1 MSALV
6 QGVSRPGVVGP
17 WLRGRWRAAGYA
29 GMRVILVAITLYILM
44 ALLGP
49 LIWGKS
55 PLAVHLSDVLKSPS
69 GSHPF
74 GTDEYGRDVLARFLS
89 GARLSLALGVGA
101 VAGGAL
107 IGLVVGAFI
116 GYVGRS
122 IDTVVSRA
130 LDGILAFPALILGM
144 AFGLG
149 IGAGGLSAT
158 LAVGIA
164 GVPWYARVV
173 RSEVLSLR
181 SREFIDA
188 ERALGAK
195 RGRILRRHVIP
206 SVLGGLTVQA
216 SLGVAYAVLAIAGL
230 GFLGLGVRPPT
241 PEFGAMITEGR
252 DYLTSG
258 QWWISIFPG
267 IGLLMLVGLSMAL
280 GEALRD
286 QMDPYGK
293 LSY

>member
-1 MSALV
+1 
-6 QGVSRPGVVGP
+6 
-17 WLRGRWRAAGYA
+17 
-29 GMRVILVAITLYILM
+29 MRVILVGIALFVLV

-49 LIWGKS
+49 VIWGKN
-55 PLAVHLSDVLKSPS
+55 PLAVNLSDTLRAPS
-69 GSHPF
+69 AAHPF
-74 GTDEYGRDVLARFLS
+74 GTDEYGRDVLARFLY
-89 GARLSLALGVGA
+89 GARLSLLLGVGA

-116 GYVGRS
+116 GLVGGTVDS
-122 IDTVVSRA
+122 VVSRA

-144 AFGLG
+144 AFALG
-149 IGAGGLSAT
+149 IGAGGLSAV

-164 GVPWYARVV
+164 GIPWYARVV

-188 ERALGAK
+188 ERALGAPQA
-195 RGRILRRHVIP
+195 RILRRHVIP

-252 DYLTSG
+252 EYLTTG

-267 IGLLMLVGLSMAL
+267 IGLLILVGLSIAL

-286 QMDPYGK
+286 QLDPYGK
-293 LSY
+293 LGY

>member
-1 MSALV
+1 MRDAA
-6 QGVSRPGVVGP
+6 RDVVA
-17 WLRGRWRAAGYA
+17 WTRAQWTRAGAA
-29 GMRVILVAITLYILM
+29 GMRAIAVGIALFVAL

-49 LIWGKS
+49 IVWAKN
-55 PLAVHLSDVLKSPS
+55 PLAVSLDNVLKGPS
-69 GSHPF
+69 AAHPF
-74 GTDEYGRDVLARFLS
+74 GTDEYGRDIFARFLH
-89 GARLSLALGVGA
+89 GARLSLLLGVGA

-107 IGLVVGAFI
+107 IGLLLGAFS
-116 GYVGRS
+116 GLVGGAT
-122 IDTVVSRA
+122 DTVISRA
-130 LDGILAFPALILGM
+130 LDGLLAFPALILGM
-144 AFGLG
+144 GLALA
-149 IGAGGLSAT
+149 IGAGGLSAV

-164 GVPWYARVV
+164 GIPWYARVV

-181 SREFIDA
+181 SRDFIDA
-188 ERALGAK
+188 QRALGTP

-252 DYLTSG
+252 DYLLSG

-267 IGLLMLVGLSMAL
+267 IGLLVLVGLSLAL

-286 QMDPYGK
+286 RLDPHGK
-293 LSY
+293 LDR